1 VQNLRMTFTP
11 TPPDD
16 LPTPEQL
23 YDRGVVLFQAMSSYL
38 AIQQEQNASVLASI
52 ADIYSRLPATS
63 GGDSGVWEWT
73 NALPVPAGGIFIS
86 VLGETNRTIEL
97 SDSDADG
104 TAHTFAGVHI
114 GDTIV
119 LTDDPATPPATAFR
133 QYVVSAVDH
142 SPASWVKID
151 AVRVAIFGSQDTPT
165 AGTRLRLLLG

>member
-1 VQNLRMTFTP
+1 MTFTP
-11 TPPDD
+11 TPPAD
-16 LPTPEQL
+16 LPTPEYL
-23 YDRGVVLFQAMSSYL
+23 FDRGVELMQGMASYL
-38 AIQQEQNASVLASI
+38 AAQAEQNASVLASI
-52 ADIYSRLPATS
+52 ADLYSRLPAAS
-63 GGDSGVWEWT
+63 GGDSGVWEWST
-73 NALPVPAGGIFIS
+73 QMPVPAGGVHIS

-97 SDSDADG
+97 SESDADG
-104 TAHTFAGVHI
+104 TFHSFAGVAI

-142 SPASWVKID
+142 SPMSWVKID